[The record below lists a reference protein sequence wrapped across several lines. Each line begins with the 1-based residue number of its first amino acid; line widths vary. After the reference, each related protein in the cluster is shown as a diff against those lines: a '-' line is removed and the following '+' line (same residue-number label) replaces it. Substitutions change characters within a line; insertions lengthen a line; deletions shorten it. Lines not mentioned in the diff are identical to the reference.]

1 MESVDKIKL
10 RVLNR
15 LDRINQQLGA
25 LTQRYRRTFVFFIS
39 LYAIMGYAFVILF
52 PVLFIISI
60 NQLIEITLAGGTIN
74 WLSTSIWTLT
84 ILVTGQ
90 VSYRMIVTKPIPAVG
105 FTMPKSKV
113 PQLYNLVE
121 KLRLHF
127 KRPSI
132 ARIIVSSHYELD
144 IVKTPKWMLPIWS
157 SNTLVIG
164 LPLLICLNPIQFE
177 HMLARKMGQF
187 SKRHNPVTNWLYQLN
202 AIWKQYIDIYAKQT
216 SIESLIL
223 KYFFKAYSA
232 VYEKLTVNVA
242 VLDELNADNY
252 AMERYSHIEICKMI
266 SIDMACR
273 WFLENRYWPALD
285 KAASTSPPKQLN
297 PYRKLSD
304 VIKNTFRDENL
315 PKFKQLIIH
324 TEHTNARLPSLKIR
338 LENIGHNKPVLKSM
352 TSESAAEFYLENS
365 LNGALNLMDK
375 LWLKKQKKEIKTKSR
390 FKNLLKPI
398 FKIKGGGGN

>member
-1 MESVDKIKL
+1 MELVDSIKQSVLD
-10 RVLNR
+10 R
-15 LDRINQQLGA
+15 LDRINKHSSA

-52 PVLFIISI
+52 PVLFIVSI
-60 NQLIEITLAGGTIN
+60 NQLIEIVLTTETIN
-74 WLSTSIWTLT
+74 WLSASIWILT

-105 FTMPKSKV
+105 FTMPKSKI
-113 PQLYNLVE
+113 PQLYNLID

-132 ARIIVSSHYELD
+132 DKIIISSHYEID

-202 AIWKQYIDIYAKQT
+202 AIWKQYIDIYAKQ
-216 SIESLIL
+216 SGIESIIL
-223 KYFFKAYSA
+223 KVFFKAYSG

-242 VLDELNADNY
+242 VLDEMNADNY
-252 AMERYSHIEICKMI
+252 AMELYSHEEICKMI

-273 WFLENRYWPALD
+273 WYLENRYWPALD
-285 KAASTSPPKQLN
+285 KAASTPTKEPLN
-297 PYRKLSD
+297 PYRKLSG
-304 VIKNTFRDENL
+304 VITNTFRADNL

-324 TEHTNARLPSLKIR
+324 AEHTNVRLPSLKIR
-338 LENIGHNKPVLKSM
+338 LENIGHNKPVLKS
-352 TSESAAEFYLENS
+352 TVSESAAEFYLETS

-375 LWLKKQKKEIKTKSR
+375 LWLKKQKKQPKPKGR
-390 FKNLLKPI
+390 FKHLLKPI
-398 FKIKGGGGN
+398 FKKKTTETK